1 MKKMIWIL
9 LFNMRSLVRGGV
21 VSRSGNRKLIWIDN
35 WCFIVDYMFLFL
47 FVCCLVLF
55 FFFGGILCG
64 FSEKIFFW
72 RYWEIFCIIG
82 LIFLI
87 LGVVLL
93 FVFIVLIIYCRKEV
107 GWFIVLRKLLKI
119 FFSCW
124 SLFVFFLL
132 LIGLFD
138 KMCYFLEDLDMVCD

>member
-1 MKKMIWIL
+1 MFYCRLYVFIFICL
-9 LFNMRSLVRGGV
+9 LFG
-21 VSRSGNRKLIWIDN
+21 
-35 WCFIVDYMFLFL
+35 IV
-47 FVCCLVLF
+47 

-82 LIFLI
+82 LIFFI

-138 KMCYFLEDLDMVCD
+138 KMCYFLEDLDIVCDYFFIFFFLVNVNVIDWKFFLSNL